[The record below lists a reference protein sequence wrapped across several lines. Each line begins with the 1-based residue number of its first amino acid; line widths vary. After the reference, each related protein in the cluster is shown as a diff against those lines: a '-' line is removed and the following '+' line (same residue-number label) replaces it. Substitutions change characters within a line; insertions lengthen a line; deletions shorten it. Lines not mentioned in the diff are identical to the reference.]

1 MALDW
6 TNLEREVTETEG
18 VVDSA
23 ITFIKAIRDELN
35 AINTD
40 GNPKIAALVSK
51 LDAKQTALAE
61 AIAANPEPP
70 PA

>member
-23 ITFIKAIRDELN
+23 IVFIKAIRDELN

-40 GNPKIAALVSK
+40 GNPKIAAIVAK
-51 LDAKQTALAE
+51 LDAKQTALSE

>member
-1 MALDW
+1 MALNW
-6 TNLEREVTETEG
+6 EALETEVTETET

-23 ITFIKAIRDELN
+23 IVFIQAISAELN

-40 GNPKIAALVSK
+40 GNPKIAALVAK
-51 LDAKQTALAE
+51 LDAKQAALAA
-61 AIAANPEPP
+61 AIATEPP

>member
-1 MALDW
+1 MALNW
-6 TNLEREVTETEG
+6 EALETEVTETET

-23 ITFIKAIRDELN
+23 IVFITAISAELK

-40 GNPKIAALVSK
+40 GNPKIAALAAK
-51 LDAKQTALAE
+51 LDAKQAALAE
-61 AIAANPEPP
+61 AIATEPP